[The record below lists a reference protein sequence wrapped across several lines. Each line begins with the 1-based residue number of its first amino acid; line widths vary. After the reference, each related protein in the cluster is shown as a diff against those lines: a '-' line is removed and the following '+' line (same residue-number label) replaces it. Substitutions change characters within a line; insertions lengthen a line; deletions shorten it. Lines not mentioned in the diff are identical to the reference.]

1 MRLGMRD
8 CETTIGA
15 RTATDHCR
23 LRTRHCRTADCR
35 LPTAHLPITHS
46 MTTYQLRWLLLLVT
60 GLFALSGA
68 SCPQM
73 LQQYT
78 QSAAARV
85 AGLADVGAGHR
96 RGEPEQLA
104 DSIVFHQSR
113 LAQRRG
119 LPVAV
124 REHRLPT
131 AAAIP
136 LAGGNRLRRRTRP
149 GQQRRAVLVL
159 GETQPAAGGLLLP
172 PRSVRQQPGAADD
185 AVRAAVADRGAG
197 GGGIRPQPAAPDD
210 APAQRPHA
218 GSTPSATRPRDRS
231 RKSRSS
237 TARRAGFS
245 NNTSTTFAA
254 GWWPVRSPAGIA
266 ATR

>member
-1 MRLGMRD
+1 MTKD
-8 CETTIGA
+8 NTNA
-15 RTATDHCR
+15 RSSNASCSSSV
-23 LRTRHCRTADCR
+23 LLS
-35 LPTAHLPITHS
+35 LPTPTVYSSTIRHHS

-73 LQQYT
+73 VRQYT
-78 QSAAARV
+78 NPLPRVLPAAPTLEQV
-85 AGLADVGAGHR
+85 IDVVNR
-96 RGEPEQLA
+96 NSSEN
-104 DSIVFHQSR
+104 SIVFDQSR
-113 LAQRRG
+113 LDQRRG
-119 LPVAV
+119 LPIAD
-124 REHRLPT
+124 RERRLPT
-131 AAAIP
+131 GAAIP
-136 LAGGNRLRRRTRP
+136 LAGGNRLRRRTGSR
-149 GQQRRAVLVL
+149 QQRRSVLVL

-172 PRSVRQQPGAADD
+172 PRSVCQQPGAADD
-185 AVRAAVADRGAG
+185 AVRAAVVDRGVG
-197 GGGIRPQPAAPDD
+197 GRGIRPQPAAPDD
-210 APAQRPHA
+210 AAAQRPRA
-218 GSTPSATRPRDRS
+218 GSTRSATRPRDRS